1 MSMKRKSKLIISIL
15 GMLLLASCTTA
26 PLTGRKQLKLVSDE
40 SVARDSVESYRQF
53 INEASSKN
61 LLANDTADGR
71 RLKEI
76 GGRISRAVEKY
87 MNENGMSKK
96 VNSLNWEFTLLVDIM
111 LKVRVTD

>member
-76 GGRISRAVEKY
+76 K
-87 MNENGMSKK
+87 
-96 VNSLNWEFTLLVDIM
+96 
-111 LKVRVTD
+111 

>member
-61 LLANDTADGR
+61 LLANDTADEG
-71 RLKEI
+71 
-76 GGRISRAVEKY
+76 
-87 MNENGMSKK
+87 
-96 VNSLNWEFTLLVDIM
+96 NWWKNI
-111 LKVRVTD
+111 KGS

>member
-15 GMLLLASCTTA
+15 GMLFLASCTTA

-61 LLANDTADGR
+61 LLEYQGQ
-71 RLKEI
+71 LKSI
-76 GGRISRAVEKY
+76 
-87 MNENGMSKK
+87 
-96 VNSLNWEFTLLVDIM
+96 
-111 LKVRVTD
+111 

>member
-61 LLANDTADGR
+61 LLAMILPMEED
-71 RLKEI
+71 
-76 GGRISRAVEKY
+76 
-87 MNENGMSKK
+87 
-96 VNSLNWEFTLLVDIM
+96 
-111 LKVRVTD
+111 